1 MNVLKKEVKE
11 ISHKNKALEYRLLEF
26 NRRNKAKSVDQQ
38 AIQLK
43 ELISE
48 NKNLKA
54 KLEELENMHE
64 KKQNWLKNN
73 IKSAKTL

>member
-1 MNVLKKEVKE
+1 MKKEVKE